1 VPLSEQGPAM
11 AVTSSA
17 SPLATTMSVE
27 NLRNHM
33 DQDLARM
40 SRSHMRRG

>member
-1 VPLSEQGPAM
+1 
-11 AVTSSA
+11 
-17 SPLATTMSVE
+17 MSVE